1 MASADQGRPKGN
13 LPPYISFRTLTGF
26 AQKLK
31 ETTVPGRI
39 DSSVLRSYAG
49 SVARQLVLTLKWLQ
63 LIDGSGG
70 TNDRLKKL
78 VAAYGTPEWK
88 EQLSNLIFEVYQ
100 PVVGNLDLDTGT
112 HQQLL
117 EAFRKAGADGVVLER
132 AVAFFL
138 AALKEAGTTVS
149 PHFTDRPR
157 RPRSANG
164 RKKQKSKKADEDAD
178 ELEDEE
184 DGEPGGD
191 EADSTKPARRARFQI
206 NVPGK
211 RHATIMLP
219 ADVSGED
226 WTMID
231 LMMKA
236 YVARLEKVAK
246 QA

>member
-63 LIDGSGG
+63 LIDGNGA

-78 VAAYGTPEWK
+78 VAVFGTPEWK
-88 EQLSNLIFEVYQ
+88 KVLWDLIHEVYQ
-100 PVVGNLDLDTGT
+100 PVIGNLDLETGT

-117 EAFRKAGADGVVLER
+117 EAFRKVGADGVVLER

-138 AALKEAGTTVS
+138 AALKETGRTVS
-149 PHFTDRPR
+149 PHFNDRPR
-157 RPRSANG
+157 RPRAPNG
-164 RKKQKSKKADEDAD
+164 RKKQKPKKDDDDLDLE
-178 ELEDEE
+178 EEDEE
-184 DGEPGGD
+184 GGGD
-191 EADSTKPARRARFQI
+191 QEGSTKPSRRAKFEI

-211 RHATIMLP
+211 RHATIVLP
-219 ADVSGED
+219 ADVSSDD

-231 LMMKA
+231 IMMKA
-236 YVARLEKVAK
+236 YVARLEQSAK
-246 QA
+246 